1 MPIVVEQKSSF
12 TPMSEGLHQAVFAEV
27 RDLGEVETPFGKK
40 RSIAAR
46 LVNAQGAEA
55 TRFYSPS
62 LHEKSTLAK
71 DLITL
76 HGSKPTTF
84 DIESLVGKQCQVLV
98 TEKVNKKGQP
108 AAKVEKILK
117 PVAGQNVPV
126 PKRAAAVPP
135 TTATTTTATPSSDS
149 LQITDDDLVGF

>member
-1 MPIVVEQKSSF
+1 
-12 TPMSEGLHQAVFAEV
+12 MSEGLHQAVFAEV
-27 RDLGEVETPFGKK
+27 RDLGEIVGPFGPK
-40 RSIAAR
+40 RQIAAR

-71 DLITL
+71 DLVTL
-76 HGSKPTTF
+76 KGSVPTKL
-84 DIESLVGKQCQVLV
+84 DLESLVGTQCQVL
-98 TEKVNKKGQP
+98 TTTKINKKGQP

-126 PKRAAAVPP
+126 PKRSAAPPNTP
-135 TTATTTTATPSSDS
+135 TTAVDS